1 MDPQL
6 IVSIN
11 LKLFGGQL
19 STYEDSSTT
28 KDTQIWFLL
37 FFTNLIFV
45 NWTPLQDSPI
55 LDLIEPIFKRDD
67 ASKKYIL

>member
-11 LKLFGGQL
+11 LKLFGRQL

-28 KDTQIWFLL
+28 KDT
-37 FFTNLIFV
+37 
-45 NWTPLQDSPI
+45 
-55 LDLIEPIFKRDD
+55 
-67 ASKKYIL
+67 